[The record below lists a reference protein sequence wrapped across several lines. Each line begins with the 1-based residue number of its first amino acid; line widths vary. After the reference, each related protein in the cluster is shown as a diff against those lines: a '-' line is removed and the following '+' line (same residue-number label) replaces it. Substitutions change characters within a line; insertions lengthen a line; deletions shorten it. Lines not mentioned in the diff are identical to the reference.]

1 MLEIWLQY
9 FPGKA
14 SLYSYGR
21 FFLSCS
27 KTLLSLG
34 EFEWAQA
41 RNRTWSAYTSL
52 NQKGLHNPFGP
63 ESQTGPGKLRRGTTL
78 LWRSVNRMSRHCFT
92 FDENTLE
99 VITQIG
105 SSASSFVPN
114 AMPSPSASAAQNG
127 ARVFWRA

>member
-1 MLEIWLQY
+1 MHARIFHVDSFLKPAYDRSPMLEIWLQY

-63 ESQTGPGKLRRGTTL
+63 ESQTGEVAEGNDLIVVQCKSDFATL
-78 LWRSVNRMSRHCFT
+78 FYIR
-92 FDENTLE
+92 
-99 VITQIG
+99 
-105 SSASSFVPN
+105 
-114 AMPSPSASAAQNG
+114 
-127 ARVFWRA
+127 